1 MKRKRER
8 DGGREV
14 WEGEGRREEGPH
26 AVGKKGNIFRGSPV
40 PQKDF
45 GAELKGDGDAPR
57 AFYALLS
64 PWTICSRTRSYRS
77 FSYHNRNTQTK
88 ASTVTERSKM
98 EEEERKKE
106 REGMDERKE

>member
-1 MKRKRER
+1 M
-8 DGGREV
+8 
-14 WEGEGRREEGPH
+14 EGPH

-64 PWTICSRTRSYRS
+64 P
-77 FSYHNRNTQTK
+77 
-88 ASTVTERSKM
+88 
-98 EEEERKKE
+98 
-106 REGMDERKE
+106 